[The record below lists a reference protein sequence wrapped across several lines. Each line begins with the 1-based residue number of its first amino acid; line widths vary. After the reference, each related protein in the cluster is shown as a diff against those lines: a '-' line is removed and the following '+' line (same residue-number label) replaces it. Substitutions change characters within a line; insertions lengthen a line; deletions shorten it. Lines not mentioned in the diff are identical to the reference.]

1 MTPTQ
6 EVREA
11 MEKIDNCCNENNLK
25 GHEFE
30 RKVLWNS
37 LNIYSDLKDRNTDK
51 FIEEHLNSM
60 KNGLWT

>member
-11 MEKIDNCCNENNLK
+11 MEKIDNYCNENNLK
-25 GHEFE
+25 GHEFQ

-37 LNIYSDLKDRNTDK
+37 LNIYSDLKDRNTDQ
-51 FIEEHLNSM
+51 FIKQHLNNT
-60 KNGLWT
+60 KQGLWT

>member
-11 MEKIDNCCNENNLK
+11 MEKIDSYCNENNLK

-37 LNIYSDLKDRNTDK
+37 LNIYSDLKDRNTDQ
-51 FIEEHLNSM
+51 FIEEHLHSM

>member
-11 MEKIDNCCNENNLK
+11 MEKIDSYCNENNLK

-51 FIEEHLNSM
+51 FIEEHLHSM